1 MKLKPLSEE
10 SLLKKLAISFFFMSL
25 VPILVLIYIV
35 KIIGFDVLINKLPY
49 IRLTIIFIVCLVS
62 LVFIFLRYSLRS
74 ISYVM
79 KTAKGIAGGNY
90 EKRID
95 IKETDEIG
103 QLARSFNKI
112 TGELES
118 KIKELEES
126 KNIIQGIFK
135 KVGMA
140 LTSAEGIGRLLELVI
155 ETIVKGVSAEKIC
168 IMLLDKKNN
177 ELKIKVSYGI
187 DEKVAKKA
195 SVKIGE
201 GIIGLSAK
209 EKRAIISSYTETPG
223 ASDRDRLYYK
233 TIISVP
239 LLYKEDCLGV
249 LAVFDKKNSVSFEE
263 DDMVLISN
271 IASQT
276 AVAIA
281 NAKLNE
287 DAEQTYIET
296 ITALAM
302 AVEAKDP
309 YSRGHLDRVSRLVV
323 GFGKHLGL
331 SEKTIEILE
340 NGAELHDLGKIGV
353 RDEVLR
359 KKEPLREQEQKEL
372 QKHVIIGENI
382 IRPIK
387 KLAPLCDI
395 VRHHQEWWNGTGYPD
410 RLKGEE
416 IPLTARILKV
426 VDAYDAMATDRP
438 YRKALAKEEI
448 KEQFRKGSGKEFDPK
463 LVEKFLEII

>member
-1 MKLKPLSEE
+1 MKLKPLREE
-10 SLLKKLAISFFFMSL
+10 SLLGKLAISFFFMSL
-25 VPILVLIYIV
+25 VPILLLMYIV
-35 KIIGFDVLINKLPY
+35 KIVGFDVLIKKLPY
-49 IRLTIIFIVCLVS
+49 IRLTIILVVCLVS
-62 LVFIFLRYSLRS
+62 VVFIFLRYSLRT
-74 ISYVM
+74 IAYIM
-79 KTAKGIAGGNY
+79 KIAKGIAGGNY
-90 EKRID
+90 GKRID
-95 IKETDEIG
+95 IKETDEVS
-103 QLARSFNKI
+103 QLATSFNKI

-118 KIKELEES
+118 KIKELQES
-126 KNIIQGIFK
+126 KNIIQDIFK
-135 KVGMA
+135 KVGTA
-140 LTSAEGIGRLLELVI
+140 LTSAEGIDRLFELVI
-155 ETIVKGVSAEKIC
+155 ETIVKGVSAEKSC
-168 IMLLDKKNN
+168 IMLLDVKNN

-187 DEKVAKKA
+187 DKKVAKKA

-209 EKRAIISSYTETPG
+209 EKRTIISSYTETPG
-223 ASDRDRLYYK
+223 VSDTDRLYYK
-233 TIISVP
+233 TIISAP
-239 LLYKEDCLGV
+239 LLYREDCLGV
-249 LAVFDKKNSVSFEE
+249 LAVFDKKNSVSFKE
-263 DDMVLISN
+263 DDKVLISN

-287 DAEQTYIET
+287 DAEETYIET

-323 GFGKHLGL
+323 GFAKHLGL
-331 SEKTIEILE
+331 SEKTIEILKD
-340 NGAELHDLGKIGV
+340 GARLHDLGKIGV
-353 RDEVLR
+353 RDEVLC
-359 KKEPLREQEQKEL
+359 KKGPFTEQERKEL

-395 VRHHQEWWNGTGYPD
+395 VRYHQEWWNGAGYPD

-438 YRKALAKEEI
+438 YRKALIKEEI
-448 KEQFRKGSGKEFDPK
+448 KERFSKSSGKEFDPK